1 MLLVT
6 TCQKGKWTRGQNCA
20 NLFLEL
26 CATFGGDL
34 SFFCGISWESFFLFL
49 VFFIFFSE
57 KLPKLFLTK
66 SSCGKMGFVQNWTF
80 FRVYKWPVSIFITYC
95 TLHSEILYFQM
106 LFPWGLKILLW
117 HMLHSLVWSNT
128 VNILTENIKKIII
141 INPPKNLDHVQTW
154 SSLPILGVVVLL
166 LWQSWWWHGSPCGGR
181 GCGGRVVIRSEYGD
195 TFVGLSKNPCTAGA
209 DSVSVS

>member
-80 FRVYKWPVSIFITYC
+80 FRVYKWPVSKFITYC

-128 VNILTENIKKIII
+128 VNILTEKKIII
-141 INPPKNLDHVQTW
+141 IK
-154 SSLPILGVVVLL
+154 SSQKLGSCANIVISPYSWGSGVAVVAVVVVA
-166 LWQSWWWHGSPCGGR
+166 WEPMWWWWSC
-181 GCGGRVVIRSEYGD
+181 SD
-195 TFVGLSKNPCTAGA
+195 
-209 DSVSVS
+209 